1 MTSWA
6 KKKSFIYL
14 IHFQF
19 RFRKQ
24 SAPARHNLLHVHGL
38 HHAGIHPL
46 YLPDQGEGPAPE
58 GHTHDLGD
66 GARRQ
71 HGHLLLHRRPGRHD
85 SVTNGLL
92 FRIPP
97 SGNRHRTLLSLHR
110 LPQVGQVDWLTA
122 TEVNGSIG
130 KYKQVK
136 KMEARLRVNSPDTSL
151 QERAHPRE
159 SPCHGQQLVPRAHEP
174 HDVRRPLGRQQR
186 RRGRRQEAHLWRVH
200 RRPRGR
206 HVHREGRQITAV

>member
-1 MTSWA
+1 MHNLSIEQEASHLSFSFFQFPNSRQRHMTSWA

-136 KMEARLRVNSPDTSL
+136 KMEARLRELSRHLFTGASSSPRVT
-151 QERAHPRE
+151 
-159 SPCHGQQLVPRAHEP
+159 VPRSATGSACP
-174 HDVRRPLGRQQR
+174 
-186 RRGRRQEAHLWRVH
+186 
-200 RRPRGR
+200 
-206 HVHREGRQITAV
+206 